1 MPNNELKDKAYEW
14 LNFLNTDERMIKA
27 INEGKESAALI
38 RDLNY
43 EYAVK
48 EYLSCINSE
57 NRERFNTKHIVV
69 DACVQDIIPMY
80 KGNEL
85 AVLNYG
91 SFKNPG
97 GRFLQ
102 GDMAQEE
109 ALCHVTGLFPIL
121 EEKFN
126 VRYYLYN
133 RGNLN
138 HGQYNHS
145 FVAAL
150 VPYLINNNFGTCYI
164 ITGSAPNFISA
175 KRYGYRAYSGI
186 TEETMKQAM
195 WERQELVYLIAGVLG
210 VKYFV
215 AGPWGCGV
223 FKNDPYHVAE
233 GWKRCVNKYP
243 GLFKEVIHTCPDKN
257 SNNYKAFMEVLK

>member
-175 KRYGYRAYSGI
+175 
-186 TEETMKQAM
+186 
-195 WERQELVYLIAGVLG
+195 GVLG